1 MELRRIL
8 YGYRKEQFDYQIEP
22 NEAEVVK
29 GIFEDY
35 VSGKTL
41 LAIAEYLTANGVV
54 YFKDK
59 TVWTKNA
66 VKRILENTHYMG
78 DAEYPKIIEKET
90 FKSAEKMRLSKGGGN
105 RPTDTEEIKYLKQ
118 YCMCEK
124 CGKRFTRKAKHKI
137 RERWYC
143 SNGCSYTV
151 KYLDDEELRNMIYA
165 VFKKV
170 KDEPEILNINEDKN
184 IDLPQQLLRQE
195 RNIKNLMQQSDT
207 SFMPVKKLLF
217 DFAKEEFD
225 ALQSE
230 FSLGITSE
238 LAGYICET
246 EIGQG
251 CLDVEFIKNTVS
263 KIIVLSDGN
272 IKVRFINGKEI
283 SNISEENIYDAN

>member
-8 YGYRKEQFDYQIEP
+8 YGYKKEQFEYQIEP
-22 NEAEVVK
+22 HEAEIVK
-29 GIFEDY
+29 GIFNDY

-41 LAIAEYLTANGVV
+41 LAIAEDLTLNNVV

-90 FKSAEKMRLSKGGGN
+90 FLNAEKVKLGKGGGN
-105 RPTDTEEIKYLKQ
+105 RPTDTEENKYLKQ
-118 YCMCEK
+118 YCVCNK
-124 CGKRFTRKAKHKI
+124 CGKRFTRKAKHKL

-143 SNGCSYTV
+143 SNGCSYTE
-151 KYLDDEELRNMIYA
+151 KYLDDKELKNMIYT
-165 VFKKV
+165 VFSKIKAM
-170 KDEPEILNINEDKN
+170 PEILNIDEEKTV
-184 IDLPQQLLRQE
+184 DLPQELLRKD
-195 RNIKNLMQQSDT
+195 RNIKNLMLQPDA

-217 DFAKEEFD
+217 DFVKQEFD
-225 ALQSE
+225 TMQSE

-238 LAGYICET
+238 LTRYICET
-246 EIGQG
+246 EIIQD
-251 CLDVEFIKNTVS
+251 CLDVEFMKNTVS

-272 IKVRFINGKEI
+272 INVRFINGKEI
-283 SNISEENIYDAN
+283 SNTSEELK